1 MILLVC
7 LGGSLQSGKFSN
19 QAKKS
24 PTKRSRLAEEKDS
37 EKGEES
43 KWLRTYFLVEL
54 LDVKSG
60 MCNRVVLIKPL
71 FGLLRRSFKV
81 RLGRW
86 HESNH

>member
-1 MILLVC
+1 M
-7 LGGSLQSGKFSN
+7 
-19 QAKKS
+19 
-24 PTKRSRLAEEKDS
+24 AEDKDS

-81 RLGRW
+81 RLGCW
-86 HESNH
+86 HESSH